1 MVESVMPRPER
12 LHHWVNALNDFVETG
27 VFLTFPDLD
36 PQVEPGEETDS
47 DAVWDARIQKSLF
60 ALIKERFDANPE
72 LNQRFKSSTDW
83 KYLNQLLTMARVKEL
98 TRAKIVK
105 KGRSAGGAG
114 YDVDELSRTYYGRQV
129 LGGLGFTKRRKVL
142 DKNEFDQVKAE
153 FQKIKLALPEAVEPT
168 TTEKYFALDVA
179 P

>member
-1 MVESVMPRPER
+1 MPRADRIDHWVKELNGYVESG
-12 LHHWVNALNDFVETG
+12 WFISKT
-27 VFLTFPDLD
+27 DLD
-36 PQVEPGEETDS
+36 PLVEAGEETDS
-47 DAVWDARIQKSLF
+47 DAVWDAKIQKSL
-60 ALIKERFDANPE
+60 LNLVKERFEANPQS
-72 LNQRFKSSTDW
+72 NQRFKASTDW
-83 KYLNQLLTMARVKEL
+83 KFLNQLLTVARVKEL
-98 TRAKIVK
+98 TRVKIVK

-114 YDVDELSRTYYGRQV
+114 FDVDELSRTYYGRQI